1 MIEALITRLV
11 REAPMLDPAAI
22 ETLVDALAKDGRPL
36 ALAIAKVVTL
46 VGHGRI
52 DAGIALPALAMA
64 CTTLCDERLTEREH
78 EAARYEIETLLPL
91 PVAPDVTVDALRSGS
106 RRRT

>member
-11 REAPMLDPAAI
+11 REAPALDARAI
-22 ETLVDALAKDGRPL
+22 EDLVNALAIDGRPL
-36 ALAIAKVVTL
+36 AMAIAKVVTL
-46 VGHGRI
+46 VGASRI

-64 CTTLCDERLTEREH
+64 CTTLCDARLTERER
-78 EAARYEIETLLPL
+78 EAARYEIETLLPM
-91 PVAPDVTVDALRSGS
+91 PVKPDVTVDSLRSAS

>member
-11 REAPMLDPAAI
+11 REAPVLDKAAI
-22 ETLVDALAKDGRPL
+22 EELVDLLAKDGRPL
-36 ALAIAKVVTL
+36 AMAIAKVVTL
-46 VGHGRI
+46 VGAGRI

-64 CTTLCDERLTEREH
+64 CTTLCDARLTEREH
-78 EAARYEIETLLPL
+78 EAARYEIETLLPM
-91 PVAPDVTVDALRSGS
+91 PVKPDVPVDSLRSGP